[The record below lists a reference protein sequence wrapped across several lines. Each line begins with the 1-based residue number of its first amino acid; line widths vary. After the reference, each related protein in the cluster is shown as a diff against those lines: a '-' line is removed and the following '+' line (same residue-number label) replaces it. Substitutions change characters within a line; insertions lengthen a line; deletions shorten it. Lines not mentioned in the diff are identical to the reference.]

1 LKQISKR
8 LTYANVMSSLAVFLV
23 LGGATAFAATKIG
36 ANELKANSVKTGKI
50 VKEAVTAG
58 KLKKN
63 AVTNTK
69 LASGAVTTDK
79 LAADA
84 VTGDKANE
92 STFGTVPSANNANN
106 ANTVG
111 GNTVKAVNF
120 AVEPVVGPTQIL
132 NLNGFTLTA
141 SCPNSTGLSVVAN
154 GPTGSRVQSSS
165 DNGAEIKNV
174 VVNEALKPTSNT
186 QLLEQD
192 KDLVRGHTEFYLGDG
207 GRNVSVIWEATS
219 FPVNGPDCTFT
230 GYAIG

>member
-1 LKQISKR
+1 
-8 LTYANVMSSLAVFLV
+8 MSSLAVFLI
-23 LGGATAFAATKIG
+23 LGGATAFAAKKIG

-63 AVTNTK
+63 AVTNSK
-69 LASGAVTTDK
+69 IAAGAVTTDK
-79 LAADA
+79 LANDA

-92 STFGTVPSANNANN
+92 STFGTVPSANN

-141 SCPNSTGLSVVAN
+141 SCPTSTGLSVVAN
-154 GPTGSRVQSSS
+154 GPNGSRVQSSS
-165 DNGAEIKNV
+165 DNGSEIKNA

-186 QLLEQD
+186 QLLPQD
-192 KDLVRGHTEFYLGDG
+192 NDLVRGHTEFYLGDG
-207 GRNVSVIWEATS
+207 GKTVSVVWAATS
-219 FPVNGPDCTFT
+219 FPVTGPDCTFT
-230 GYAIG
+230 GSAIG